1 MQTKY
6 SVGDKVTYDLGN
18 GIDHGVVTRIEIN
31 KVNNPETS
39 CRFKIWAKWENGDR
53 EQWFG
58 ENDGAVEIIQSE
70 NTTQPAEPKYSKETV
85 KTILIAY
92 VGPVL
97 GYNKEF
103 VSDEIIEKTFQE
115 VNKEP
120 DPEYAEYLRLKSKFE
135 TN

>member
-1 MQTKY
+1 
-6 SVGDKVTYDLGN
+6 
-18 GIDHGVVTRIEIN
+18 
-31 KVNNPETS
+31 
-39 CRFKIWAKWENGDR
+39 
-53 EQWFG
+53 
-58 ENDGAVEIIQSE
+58 
-70 NTTQPAEPKYSKETV
+70 V